1 MKKYELTNDTIEI
14 CGHKLSRIR
23 ALTDFGNVKAGDL
36 GGYVESESNL
46 SHDGNAWVRDNAIVR
61 DSAMVCDSAIVH
73 DNAIV
78 RDNAMVSDS
87 AEVCDNAVVRDN
99 AWVRNNA
106 MVSDNATVSALATV
120 RDNAW
125 VSDNATVRGNT
136 DYLYVKGL
144 GSCNRHTTFYS
155 STKGVSVQCGCFNG
169 TLDDFAAKVV
179 DTHGNNKYA
188 KEYMAM
194 VRVVKIYFGLED
206 NKNEKV

>member
-14 CGHKLSRIR
+14 CGHKLSRMR

-87 AEVCDNAVVRDN
+87 AEVCDNAV
-99 AWVRNNA
+99 
-106 MVSDNATVSALATV
+106 V

>member
-106 MVSDNATVSALATV
+106 MVSDNATV
-120 RDNAW
+120 
-125 VSDNATVRGNT
+125 RGNT